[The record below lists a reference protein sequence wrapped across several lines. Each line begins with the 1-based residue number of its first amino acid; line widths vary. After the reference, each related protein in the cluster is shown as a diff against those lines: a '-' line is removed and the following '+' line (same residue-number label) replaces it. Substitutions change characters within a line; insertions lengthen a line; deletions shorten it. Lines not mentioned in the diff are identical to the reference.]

1 MGLTNMIQIEADA
14 LTTIIEEYTN
24 ESGVR
29 KLKELLF
36 EIIAE
41 INLDILK
48 TTEYNKIPIVITK
61 ELVKTKYLKDKHSV
75 HELTIHPNPAIGIMN
90 GLWANSAGKG
100 GIIPIQSCFFPSN
113 STFELKLTGMQGDVM
128 KESMNV
134 ALTLAWQLTSQEKKD
149 KYMAHKL
156 GIHIHCP
163 DGATP
168 KDGPSAGACI
178 TTTIYSLL
186 NDLPIRNTCAI
197 TGEINLQGNVT
208 MIGGLQLKIL
218 GAIKA
223 GAKEVI
229 YPDENQMDFDKFIEK
244 YETVA
249 SDITFHRVKTI
260 QDVFRILFS

>member
-1 MGLTNMIQIEADA
+1 
-14 LTTIIEEYTN
+14 
-24 ESGVR
+24 
-29 KLKELLF
+29 
-36 EIIAE
+36 
-41 INLDILK
+41 
-48 TTEYNKIPIVITK
+48 
-61 ELVKTKYLKDKHSV
+61 
-75 HELTIHPNPAIGIMN
+75 
-90 GLWANSAGKG
+90 
-100 GIIPIQSCFFPSN
+100 
-113 STFELKLTGMQGDVM
+113 
-128 KESMNV
+128 MNV
-134 ALTLAWQLTSQEKKD
+134 ALTLAWKLTSQENRD
-149 KYMAHKL
+149 KYMTHKL
-156 GIHIHCP
+156 GIHIQCP

-208 MIGGLQLKIL
+208 MIGGLPLKIL

-229 YPDENQMDFDKFIEK
+229 YPDQNQMDFDKFIEK

-249 SDITFHRVKTI
+249 SGITFHRVKTI